1 MFDHLTPG
9 ERRHL
14 GAAVHESSHSICAVV
29 HNATI
34 DRAEVLRGGPLALI
48 ANAGV
53 VLSRKVASQRGLYCV
68 GLIVNYSVNP
78 SWPRPGGAEMAPSRG
93 NTAIGSC

>member
-34 DRAEVLRGGPLALI
+34 DRAEVLRGGPLTRIVMSHCDDLC
-48 ANAGV
+48 
-53 VLSRKVASQRGLYCV
+53 RGL
-68 GLIVNYSVNP
+68 GHN
-78 SWPRPGGAEMAPSRG
+78 
-93 NTAIGSC
+93 